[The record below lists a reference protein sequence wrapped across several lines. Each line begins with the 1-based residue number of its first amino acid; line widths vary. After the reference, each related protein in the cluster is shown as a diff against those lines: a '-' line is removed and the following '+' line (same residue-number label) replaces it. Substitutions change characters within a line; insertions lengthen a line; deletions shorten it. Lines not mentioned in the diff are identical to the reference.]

1 MGRTRNFTR
10 RFGQHRL
17 CEMEI
22 SEQAMPSLTAWE
34 SLEGTHESSESCT
47 AASEPSN
54 NSLSLL
60 VVGCVLLMLV
70 VVAFW
75 PMSVA
80 PH

>member
-1 MGRTRNFTR
+1 
-10 RFGQHRL
+10 
-17 CEMEI
+17 MET
-22 SEQAMPSLTAWE
+22 SEHAMPSLTAWE
-34 SLEGTHESSESCT
+34 SLEGTQETSESCS

-60 VVGCVLLMLV
+60 VVGFVLLMLV